1 VVERPVRLLDL
12 APTLLDFA
20 GVPIPE
26 EMEGVSLLP
35 LLEGREIDLPA
46 VFVVETEYR
55 DMNKIG
61 AYTKEWNFIV
71 SRDGHEGVNPRE
83 LQRVGHTENGR
94 RTDLAERFPGVS
106 AELAAYLHRWEG
118 AHPKA
123 RPALQHRALSPEESE
138 QLRALG
144 YLP

>member
-1 VVERPVRLLDL
+1 VIERPVRLLDL
-12 APTLLDFA
+12 APTLLEFA

-35 LLEGREIDLPA
+35 LLEGREIELPA

-61 AYTKEWNFIV
+61 AYAKEWNYV
-71 SRDGHEGVNPRE
+71 LSRDRHDGVSPRE
-83 LQRVGHTENGR
+83 LQRAGQTENGS
-94 RTDLAERFPGVS
+94 RTNLAQRFPRAAS
-106 AELAAYLHRWEG
+106 QLAAYLERWER

-123 RPALQHRALSPEESE
+123 RPTPQRRVLSPEERE